1 MDRSLL
7 DRWTDATAFRVA
19 LLLSSMAVLP
29 VLALGVFVT
38 VIGGSAMLMQ
48 RSAVELEQAL
58 FGLVSIGGALGF
70 FGYARAH
77 FAASNPVRHNVTLT
91 LLSLAAG
98 VAAALA
104 VAAYVAFATLDGFR
118 SPWGSREWLL
128 LGTPFIAANAVWA
141 VSGIAWMQRLPQR
154 YAEKTGRAFDT
165 LPVMLLFVTLAL
177 ATAAALMTTTL

>member
-1 MDRSLL
+1 MDRPLL
-7 DRWTDATAFRVA
+7 DRWTDTTVFRAA
-19 LLLSSMAVLP
+19 LLFSGMAVLP

-38 VIGGSAMLMQ
+38 FIGGSTMLMQ

-58 FGLVSIGGALGF
+58 FGLVNIGGALGF

-77 FAASNPVRHNVTLT
+77 FAASNPVRHNLTLT
-91 LLSLAAG
+91 LLCLAAG
-98 VAAALA
+98 VAAAIA

-128 LGTPFIAANAVWA
+128 LGAPFTAANAVWA

-165 LPVMLLFVTLAL
+165 LPAMLLFVTLAL

>member
-1 MDRSLL
+1 MDRPLL
-7 DRWTDATAFRVA
+7 DRWTDTTVFRVA
-19 LLLSSMAVLP
+19 LLFSGRAVLP
-29 VLALGVFVT
+29 VLALGAVVT

-77 FAASNPVRHNVTLT
+77 FAARDPLRHNVALT
-91 LLSLAAG
+91 LLCLAAG

-104 VAAYVAFATLDGFR
+104 VAAYVAFATLHGFR
-118 SPWGSREWLL
+118 STWDSREWLL
-128 LGTPFIAANAVWA
+128 LGTPFVAANAVWA
-141 VSGIAWMQRLPQR
+141 VSGIAWMQRLPHR

-165 LPVMLLFVTLAL
+165 LPVVLLFVAIAL
-177 ATAAALMTTTL
+177 ATTAALMTTTL